1 MSVGPRRRRKAGR
14 GPRADPPRV
23 AKHRQS
29 ARKAAPVHCA
39 HDRADQV
46 RTAWIER
53 YEQVRVD
60 GTILVPQMYLLAL
73 GRRMGVRPW

>member
-1 MSVGPRRRRKAGR
+1 LGLAAAGKPGAGLERTRPASPSTGKA
-14 GPRADPPRV
+14 PAKRV
-23 AKHRQS
+23 RF
-29 ARKAAPVHCA
+29 HCA

-53 YEQVRVD
+53 YEQFRVD
-60 GTILVPQMYLLAL
+60 CTILVPQMYLLAL